1 MLPHRGQ
8 PTPWGQRCP
17 FRNLLQASS
26 VGKRAV
32 NWLSFNMAER
42 LAHPGA
48 SVNTRIIAP
57 LTERRRKSEH
67 NPMSAAA
74 LLDRLGRPGDI
85 HLGSARPGR
94 VARLPTGLAALDAAL
109 GGGLPRGRVT
119 ELAGAPSTGR
129 TGLACAIAAAATR
142 AGETIAWVDPADAL
156 EPEAAAAAGIALAR
170 LLWVRPREV
179 SDAFRAAEILLGAG
193 GFGLV
198 VLDVDAPRAGAG
210 GWPRLAR
217 AAERTRSTLLVV
229 ALRRAAGTF
238 AALGLELGARRV
250 RWSGGP
256 GRLVLLEGIDACVT
270 VARSRVGRPG
280 QALVVR
286 QACA

>member
-1 MLPHRGQ
+1 MP
-8 PTPWGQRCP
+8 
-17 FRNLLQASS
+17 A
-26 VGKRAV
+26 A
-32 NWLSFNMAER
+32 
-42 LAHPGA
+42 
-48 SVNTRIIAP
+48 IA
-57 LTERRRKSEH
+57 L
-67 NPMSAAA
+67 A

-85 HLGSARPGR
+85 RLGSARPETI
-94 VARLPTGLAALDAAL
+94 AYLPTGLAVLDEVL
-109 GGGLPRGRVT
+109 GGGLPRGRIT
-119 ELAGAPSTGR
+119 ELAGARSTGR

-170 LLWVRPREV
+170 LLWVRPRSV
-179 SDAFRAAEILLGAG
+179 SDACRAAEILLGAG

-198 VLDVDAPRAGAG
+198 VLDLSLGRACPARGSGVQGRTAEAERSPHSARAPHGPPESPS
-210 GWPRLAR
+210 WPRLAR

-229 ALRRAAGTF
+229 APRREAGTF

-250 RWSGGP
+250 CWSGGP
-256 GRLVLLEGIDACVT
+256 GRLMLLEGIDAHVT